1 MPSAEEIVAFRDDR
15 PPPGQSPY
23 LPGFASEVGIAI
35 VEYDESWPDLYA
47 DVEGRVRHA
56 LGFRVLGIEH
66 VGSTSVPGLAAKPII
81 DLDLVLADPDD
92 EGAYVPALEAAGFTL
107 RIREPWWYRHRLLR
121 LDAPRA
127 NLHVFGPESP
137 EPVRHRLF
145 RDWLRAHAE
154 DRDLYASVKR
164 ESADAANAGGENAEQ
179 YNARKQLVVRQVY
192 ERAFSAAGLPAS
204 PSG

>member
-1 MPSAEEIVAFRDDR
+1 VPSAEEIVTFRDEP
-15 PPPGQSPY
+15 PPPGESPY
-23 LPGFASEVGIAI
+23 LPGFASEAGIAI

-47 DVEGRVRHA
+47 DVERLVRDA
-56 LGFRVLGIEH
+56 LGFRVLGIQH

-81 DLDLVLADPDD
+81 DLDLVVADPDD
-92 EGAYVPALEAAGFTL
+92 ESGYVPALEAIGFTL

-145 RDWLRAHAE
+145 RDWLRSRPE
-154 DRDLYASVKR
+154 DRELYASIKR
-164 ESADAANAGGENAEQ
+164 GSAEAANAHGEDAEQ
-179 YNARKQLVVRQVY
+179 YNARKQLVLRQIY
-192 ERAFSAAGLPAS
+192 HRAFVAAGLLPR
-204 PSG
+204 